1 MFIHTYIC
9 NDEKFTISLYERDRV
24 YTVLQIN
31 ITSILETLLIMNI
44 INYWYFLLFGFN
56 NLIIYI

>member
-31 ITSILETLLIMNI
+31 VTSILETLLITDI
-44 INYWYFLLFGFN
+44 FYYLVPINLM
-56 NLIIYI
+56 